1 MRIPLPGTAKDSSH
15 HGLLLA
21 PRTLRSRFLRSPQ
34 LPGRPGHSLRGG
46 SEIPEVH
53 LSNYAFSVPS
63 HRSLGLTGPLFSGL
77 HEACN
82 QREVFPGQMKRK
94 GIFTIMPLKRLFV
107 FLSSPP
113 VPFRSSFLR
122 KRKKW
127 SFQIRLCTLIWDIP
141 ISSVGNFQFVI
152 PEDPLG
158 LSTTPP
164 SPTLRPH
171 TPRSTP
177 FSGSPWQW
185 GNQLLPSEISAPNP
199 YFANIH
205 FSEKQPKIATAY
217 NLASAC
223 LSLPAFT
230 VCLTGHRERVQGIYW
245 SPNKFHWR

>member
-1 MRIPLPGTAKDSSH
+1 MPPSIGTAHRWHPSSPWTLRIPLPGTAKDSSH
-15 HGLLLA
+15 HCLLLV
-21 PRTLRSRFLRSPQ
+21 PRTLRSCLLHSPQ
-34 LPGRPGHSLRGG
+34 LPGRPGHSPRGG

-53 LSNYAFSVPS
+53 LSGYAFSAPS

-77 HEACN
+77 HKACN

-94 GIFTIMPLKRLFV
+94 GIFTIMPLFV

-141 ISSVGNFQFVI
+141 ISSVGNSQFVV

-171 TPRSTP
+171 TPRSTQQGP
-177 FSGSPWQW
+177 RPSPAALGSGGTSYFLLRFQLPILILPTYTFLKN
-185 GNQLLPSEISAPNP
+185 NQ
-199 YFANIH
+199 
-205 FSEKQPKIATAY
+205 K
-217 NLASAC
+217 
-223 LSLPAFT
+223 
-230 VCLTGHRERVQGIYW
+230 
-245 SPNKFHWR
+245 